1 MSNNKEQINTNNT
14 NNEKN
19 MKDTFFFINETYDK
33 LSYFDL
39 VCDDFV
45 L

>member
-19 MKDTFFFINETYDK
+19 MKDTFF
-33 LSYFDL
+33 LSKKRNL
-39 VCDDFV
+39 
-45 L
+45 LPI